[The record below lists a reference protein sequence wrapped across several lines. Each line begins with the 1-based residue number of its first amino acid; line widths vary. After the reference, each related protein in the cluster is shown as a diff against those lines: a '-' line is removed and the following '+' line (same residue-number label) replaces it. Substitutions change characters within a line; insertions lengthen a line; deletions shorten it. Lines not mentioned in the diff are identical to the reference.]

1 MNLTLFDIGII
12 VSFAGLIVLI
22 VGLIYEIMRNLKQAG
37 SQQRGE
43 TKVGGVILIGPFP
56 IVFGN
61 SKDMVKVSLVLL
73 AVMIVLVVIFLLI

>member
-1 MNLTLFDIGII
+1 MNVTLFDIGI
-12 VSFAGLIVLI
+12 VVTFVGLIVLI
-22 VGLIYEIMRNLKQAG
+22 VGLIYEIMRNLKQAD
-37 SQQRGE
+37 SQQKGE

-73 AVMIVLVVIFLLI
+73 AIMIALLITLVLI